1 MHLLRNLGWVAVP
14 ACLLSCCLWPAVYNG
29 GPLLGSDTEAY
40 IRYADVAVAKF
51 TNRPPEWWSQTE
63 LTDQSVS
70 TTSARHEE
78 AKAPFLGRS
87 IYYGMLLKIG
97 DAYGMMWPS
106 IALQAA
112 ALLLAIALTLL
123 NTIGLSRFN
132 LSVLV
137 VLLAFTTPVAFFASR
152 LMPDMFAGIA
162 ILATANLIIYTERMN
177 RVSLFA
183 WVGLLGAALLFHST
197 HVLVALAIFVWFLFC
212 RVFLRGSASWTG
224 LGAVF
229 FCIVLAFA
237 GDAAFSIA
245 TMKVFGVAPI
255 RPPFLTAR
263 MVADGPGE
271 AYLRSSC
278 PDSGFAVCRF
288 IDRLPTTADK
298 FLWSSDAANGGVFT
312 PADPATR
319 RALSNEQFRF
329 ALAVLRYDP
338 LGEATAMARNTL
350 KQIGMVSMS
359 EFNLTNL
366 DRNEFRQELPPRYLK
381 AAEQTRSWN
390 DTMPVALMSAVVLI
404 VLLAAASY
412 IVRII
417 FLPSNHAM
425 DDRGLEKL
433 AVIVIGGII
442 LNAFVCGAMS
452 DPYRPVSVARNMV
465 GTFCCSIDVPAIQ
478 TVQVRSAR
486 FDSVKHFRPG
496 RLLPPR
502 ADMESMTRRARLR
515 RYLLK
520 AFQLDEEPWV
530 IFLEVGAYRREI
542 DNAEKRAARTRMRPF
557 HLAPKSS
564 VPEHSAGVVSSTHI
578 GQFTGRPGC
587 PTFWLGR
594 HLEISPCRG
603 VML

>member
-1 MHLLRNLGWVAVP
+1 
-14 ACLLSCCLWPAVYNG
+14 
-29 GPLLGSDTEAY
+29 
-40 IRYADVAVAKF
+40 
-51 TNRPPEWWSQTE
+51 
-63 LTDQSVS
+63 
-70 TTSARHEE
+70 
-78 AKAPFLGRS
+78 
-87 IYYGMLLKIG
+87 
-97 DAYGMMWPS
+97 
-106 IALQAA
+106 
-112 ALLLAIALTLL
+112 
-123 NTIGLSRFN
+123 
-132 LSVLV
+132 
-137 VLLAFTTPVAFFASR
+137 
-152 LMPDMFAGIA
+152 
-162 ILATANLIIYTERMN
+162 
-177 RVSLFA
+177 
-183 WVGLLGAALLFHST
+183 
-197 HVLVALAIFVWFLFC
+197 
-212 RVFLRGSASWTG
+212 
-224 LGAVF
+224 
-229 FCIVLAFA
+229 
-237 GDAAFSIA
+237 
-245 TMKVFGVAPI
+245 MKVFGVAPI

-278 PDSGFAVCRF
+278 PDSGFAACRF

-433 AVIVIGGII
+433 AVIVISGII

-452 DPYRPVSVARNMV
+452 DPYDRYQLRVIWLVPFVAALMYL
-465 GTFCCSIDVPAIQ
+465 
-478 TVQVRSAR
+478 RSKPYR
-486 FDSVKHFRPG
+486 FAQRG
-496 RLLPPR
+496 
-502 ADMESMTRRARLR
+502 
-515 RYLLK
+515 
-520 AFQLDEEPWV
+520 
-530 IFLEVGAYRREI
+530 
-542 DNAEKRAARTRMRPF
+542 
-557 HLAPKSS
+557 
-564 VPEHSAGVVSSTHI
+564 ST
-578 GQFTGRPGC
+578 
-587 PTFWLGR
+587 L
-594 HLEISPCRG
+594 
-603 VML
+603 

>member
-1 MHLLRNLGWVAVP
+1 MHLLRNLGWVAVL

-197 HVLVALAIFVWFLFC
+197 HVLIALAIFVWFLFC

-245 TMKVFGVAPI
+245 TMKAFGVAPI

-359 EFNLTNL
+359 EFNLTNI

-390 DTMPVALMSAVVLI
+390 DTMPVAVMSAVVLI
-404 VLLAAASY
+404 VLLGTASY

-452 DPYRPVSVARNMV
+452 DPYDRYQLRVIWLVPFVAALMYL
-465 GTFCCSIDVPAIQ
+465 
-478 TVQVRSAR
+478 RSKPYR
-486 FDSVKHFRPG
+486 FAQRG
-496 RLLPPR
+496 
-502 ADMESMTRRARLR
+502 
-515 RYLLK
+515 
-520 AFQLDEEPWV
+520 
-530 IFLEVGAYRREI
+530 
-542 DNAEKRAARTRMRPF
+542 
-557 HLAPKSS
+557 
-564 VPEHSAGVVSSTHI
+564 ST
-578 GQFTGRPGC
+578 
-587 PTFWLGR
+587 L
-594 HLEISPCRG
+594 
-603 VML
+603 